1 MSTSMS
7 ATTPRPVGPPSIVLI
22 EAEPMLRL
30 TMARFLGRSGYLVTA
45 CPDLSTVT
53 RALIEARGRPSLL
66 VLSAR
71 TLSADVVE
79 VAGRLAELAPG
90 VPMLGIVDV
99 HSGESTMRHL
109 PAGLRLL
116 APPFD
121 LPDVLRAVRSS
132 LLQSGYTLPGEA
144 LLEI

>member
-7 ATTPRPVGPPSIVLI
+7 ATPRPLGPPSIVLI

-30 TMARFLGRSGYLVTA
+30 TMARFLGRSGYVVTA
-45 CPDLSTVT
+45 CPDLRAVT
-53 RALIEARGRPSLL
+53 GALIEASVRPSLL

-71 TLSADVVE
+71 TLSPDVVE
-79 VAGRLAELAPG
+79 AAGRLAQLAPE
-90 VPMLGIVDV
+90 VPMLGVVDV
-99 HSGESTMRHL
+99 HSGESTMRRL

-144 LLEI
+144 LLET

>member
-1 MSTSMS
+1 MPASVS
-7 ATTPRPVGPPSIVLI
+7 ATPRPVGPPFIVLI

-30 TMARFLGRSGYLVTA
+30 TMARFLSRSGYRVTA
-45 CPDLSTVT
+45 CPDLRAATS
-53 RALIEARGRPSLL
+53 ALIEGTGRPSLL

-71 TLSADVVE
+71 TLNADLAE
-79 VAGRLAELAPG
+79 LAARLAELAPG
-90 VPMLGIVDV
+90 VPMLGIVDI
-99 HSGESTMRHL
+99 HSSDSTRRHL

>member
-1 MSTSMS
+1 
-7 ATTPRPVGPPSIVLI
+7 
-22 EAEPMLRL
+22 MLRL
-30 TMARFLGRSGYLVTA
+30 TMARFLSRSGYRVTA
-45 CPDLSTVT
+45 CPDLRAATS
-53 RALIEARGRPSLL
+53 ALIDGTGGPSLL

-71 TLSADVVE
+71 TMNADLVE
-79 VAGRLAELAPG
+79 AAARLAELAPG
-90 VPMLGIVDV
+90 VPMLGIVDF
-99 HSGESTMRHL
+99 HSSESTRRRL
-109 PAGLRLL
+109 PTGLRLL

>member
-1 MSTSMS
+1 MSASMS
-7 ATTPRPVGPPSIVLI
+7 ATPRPVGPPSIVLI

-45 CPDLSTVT
+45 CPDL
-53 RALIEARGRPSLL
+53 RAATGALLERPGGPSLL
-66 VLSAR
+66 VLCAR
-71 TLSADVVE
+71 TLSPDVVE

-90 VPMLGIVDV
+90 VPMLGIVDI
-99 HSGESTMRHL
+99 HSGESTRRHL

-132 LLQSGYTLPGEA
+132 LLQSGYTLPTEA